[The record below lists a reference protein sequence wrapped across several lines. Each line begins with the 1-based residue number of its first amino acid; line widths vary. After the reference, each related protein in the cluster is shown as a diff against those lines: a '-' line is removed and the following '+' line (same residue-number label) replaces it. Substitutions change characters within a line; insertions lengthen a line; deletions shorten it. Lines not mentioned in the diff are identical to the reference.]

1 MGMNRYSARITQPRS
16 QGASQAM
23 LYATGLTEADMD
35 KLSTALAR
43 LMEEDPSLRLTR
55 DQSTGELIV
64 AGMGDTH
71 VDVMAERA
79 KRKFGVD
86 LELAAPRVPYRETI
100 SKVTNVEYKHK
111 KQSGGHGQY
120 GHVLLRLE
128 PMSRGDGFAFA
139 SEVVGGNV
147 PRECLPAVGKGVQ
160 KTMDEGALA
169 G

>member
-1 MGMNRYSARITQPRS
+1 MGFAMPGSI
-16 QGASQAM
+16 GAKIAFPEPIFRVAVHPKSK
-23 LYATGLTEADMD
+23 ADLE
-35 KLSTALAR
+35 KLSSSLAR
-43 LMEEDPSLRLTR
+43 LLEEDHSLLLNR
-55 DQSTGELIV
+55 DQATGELVV

-71 VDVMAERA
+71 VDVMGERA

-100 SKVTNVEYKHK
+100 SRITNVEYKHK

-128 PMSRGDGFAFA
+128 PRARGEGFAFA

-147 PRECLPAVGKGVQ
+147 PR
-160 KTMDEGALA
+160 
-169 G
+169 